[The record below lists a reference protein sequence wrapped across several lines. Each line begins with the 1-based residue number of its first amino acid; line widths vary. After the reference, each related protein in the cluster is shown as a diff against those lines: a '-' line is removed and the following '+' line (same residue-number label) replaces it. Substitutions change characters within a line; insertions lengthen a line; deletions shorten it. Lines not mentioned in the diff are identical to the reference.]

1 MKLVLA
7 EKPSVAQSIAKVLGA
22 AKREDGYLEG
32 NGYVVSWCVGHLVE
46 LAQPEAYDA
55 KSIIRILFMVQPL
68 PLFCPAINR
77 LLRSFRDQPNTGHL
91 HSTGD
96 TPSGTQIIYLA
107 RRNIP
112 LLACLF

>member
-55 KSIIRILFMVQPL
+55 KYSNGLMQ
-68 PLFCPAINR
+68 
-77 LLRSFRDQPNTGHL
+77 T
-91 HSTGD
+91 
-96 TPSGTQIIYLA
+96 
-107 RRNIP
+107 
-112 LLACLF
+112 CLFSRWTGSMRFLPVRKNSLGF